1 MVSETFKVNWEM
13 NAMLLLLTKGVR
25 LKKRKRGDL
34 NLRGDLFCTI
44 FNPLMPGAGLLKYV

>member
-25 LKKRKRGDL
+25 LKKRKRGDF